1 MPRGQPLSQGHV
13 VIWHSPQGLIW
24 PKKLVCAFHSWAAT
38 LDDAVDV
45 SGQSSHPCYQPLLV
59 TAPLV
64 TDLHRGHKDVAGV
77 GEEAKIFWLLPST
90 YYWVAVEVCLTA
102 LDASDGKKGGLK
114 GVVKLA
120 VCDANG
126 KCWIGVFYGTV
137 QAECVATAGSFRHG
151 PDITRVHVVDATVIA
166 SVHRRV
172 ACDGHTGIPIFTAR
186 LSNPMAVD

>member
-1 MPRGQPLSQGHV
+1 M
-13 VIWHSPQGLIW
+13 
-24 PKKLVCAFHSWAAT
+24 
-38 LDDAVDV
+38 
-45 SGQSSHPCYQPLLV
+45 
-59 TAPLV
+59 
-64 TDLHRGHKDVAGV
+64 
-77 GEEAKIFWLLPST
+77 
-90 YYWVAVEVCLTA
+90 EVCLTA
-102 LDASDGKKGGLK
+102 SDASGGKKGGRK

-120 VCDANG
+120 VCGANG